1 MLAGGAVMS
10 AEIVRFRPR
19 REIEMLREFNQM
31 PPRAQRATL
40 DMLYRIVDGG
50 QPFGEAAVE
59 MLVEL
64 GFTRRQAR
72 QRVRELQK
80 ANDARRTAQPSR

>member
-1 MLAGGAVMS
+1 MS

-40 DMLYRIVDGG
+40 DMLYRIVEVGSLSG
-50 QPFGEAAVE
+50 RP
-59 MLVEL
+59 
-64 GFTRRQAR
+64 R
-72 QRVRELQK
+72 
-80 ANDARRTAQPSR
+80 